1 MIFPKKVLPGWIV
14 FLFDLFICLCSF
26 FIALSLRFNFKIPLS
41 ELVNLPVMMLSIAI
55 VRAGGFLIG
64 NTYSGMVR
72 HTNTSDVINISK
84 TVVIG
89 SLVLAAANFFSYYYI
104 NGRYIIPFS
113 VILIEMITSVFL
125 LTTYRVLVKATYID
139 FIGLNQ
145 STANV
150 LIYGAGEA
158 GIIAKKALDRDAGIR
173 YKVLA
178 FLDDDPR
185 KARKKLE
192 GSPIFSGKELS
203 MLLKKNNIDHLI
215 IAVQSIS
222 KLKKQEIIETGL
234 AYGVKVLN
242 VPPVQSWT
250 KGELSYNQIREIN
263 IEDLLDRDEIVIN
276 EGRIA
281 EMMEGKTVLITGG
294 AGSIGSELVR
304 QIARFPVSMIV
315 VVDQGET
322 PMFHLDLELSHNYPD
337 VSFELILA
345 DISQPKRMQ
354 SIFEKYKP
362 QMVFHAA
369 AYKHVP
375 VMEKN
380 PFEAVTTNIFG
391 TKLIADLAVAFQSE
405 VFVMV
410 STDKAVNPTNVM
422 GASKRIAE
430 IYTQSLNSLK
440 KTRFITTRF
449 GNVLGSNGSVIPLFK
464 SQIEKGGPLTVTH
477 PEITRFF
484 MTIPEACRLV
494 LEAGAMGAGGEI
506 FVFDMGVSV
515 KIVDLAKK
523 MIQLSGLTLG
533 RDIEIVF
540 TGLRPGEKL
549 YEELLSN
556 QENTI
561 PTHHSKIL
569 IARVPGADRE
579 AIVKQ
584 LDILKEIVNN
594 GNEFELVCK
603 MKDIVPEFIS
613 QNSVFEQLDNRKLS

>member
-41 ELVNLPVMMLSIAI
+41 ELAYLPVMTLTIAM
-55 VRAGGFLIG
+55 VRAGGFLVG
-64 NTYSGMVR
+64 KTYSGMVR
-72 HTNTSDVINISK
+72 HTNTSDVINISM
-84 TVVIG
+84 TIVIG
-89 SLVLAAANFFSYYYI
+89 SIVIAVANFFSYYYI

-113 VILIEMITSVFL
+113 VIMIEMITSVFL

-192 GSPIFSGKELS
+192 GSPIFTGKELPV
-203 MLLKKNNIDHLI
+203 LLKKNNIDHLI

-222 KLKKQEIIETGL
+222 KQKKQEIIETGL

-250 KGELSYNQIREIN
+250 KGQLSYNQIREIN

-276 EGRIA
+276 ESRIA
-281 EMMEGKTVLITGG
+281 DMMKGKTVLITGG

-304 QIARFPVSMIV
+304 QIARFPVSRIV

-322 PMFHLDLELSHNYPD
+322 PMFHLDLELIRNFPG
-337 VSFELILA
+337 VNFELILA
-345 DISQPKRMQ
+345 DISQPKRMH

-375 VMEKN
+375 VMERN

-391 TKLIADLAVAFQSE
+391 TKLIADLSIAFQSD

-422 GASKRIAE
+422 GASKRVAE
-430 IYTQSLNSLK
+430 IYTQSLNSLN
-440 KTRFITTRF
+440 KTKFITTRF

-506 FVFDMGVSV
+506 YVFDMGVSV

-533 RDIEIVF
+533 RDIEIVY

-569 IARVPGADRE
+569 IARVPGSDRE
-579 AIVKQ
+579 AIAKQ
-584 LDILKEIVNN
+584 LEGLKEIIDN
-594 GNEFELVCK
+594 GNEFDLVSK
-603 MKDIVPEFIS
+603 MKEIVPEFVS
-613 QNSVFEQLDNRKLS
+613 QNSIFEQLDTK

>member
-276 EGRIA
+276 ESRIA

-613 QNSVFEQLDNRKLS
+613 QNSVFEQLDNRKFS

>member
-26 FIALSLRFNFKIPLS
+26 FIALSLRFNFKIPLT
-41 ELVNLPVMMLSIAI
+41 ELAYLPVMTLTIAL
-55 VRAGGFLIG
+55 VRAGGFLVA

-72 HTNTSDVINISK
+72 HTNTSDVINISR
-84 TVVIG
+84 TVVVG
-89 SLVLAAANFFSYYYI
+89 SVVLAAANFFSYYYI

-113 VILIEMITSVFL
+113 VILIEMITTVFL

-192 GSPIFSGKELS
+192 GSPIFSGKELPV
-203 MLLKKNNIDHLI
+203 LLKKNNIDHLI

-222 KLKKQEIIETGL
+222 KHKKQEIIETGL

-276 EGRIA
+276 ESRIA

-304 QIARFPVSMIV
+304 QIARFPVSRIV

-322 PMFHLDLELSHNYPD
+322 PMFHLDLELSHIFPD

-362 QMVFHAA
+362 EMVFHAA

-391 TKLIADLAVAFQSE
+391 TKLIADLAVAYQSE

-430 IYTQSLNSLK
+430 IYTQSLNSLQ

-523 MIQLSGLTLG
+523 MIQLSGLTIG
-533 RDIEIVF
+533 RDIEIVY

-613 QNSVFEQLDNRKLS
+613 QNSVFEQLDNKKLS